1 MADGTQK
8 GGPTETVR
16 IYLPVKN
23 ELEELIL
30 DKQSKERRTITQAE
44 EVSKAVAAHVKRERR
59 KIKAVA

>member
-1 MADGTQK
+1 MIDGTQK

-44 EVSKAVAAHVKRERR
+44 EVSKAVKAYVRKERK
-59 KIKAVA
+59 KIQL

>member
-1 MADGTQK
+1 MTDGTQK
-8 GGPTETVR
+8 GGATETVR

-44 EVSKAVAAHVKRERR
+44 EVSKAVKAYVRKERK
-59 KIKAVA
+59 KIQL